1 MSPKPRSRPK
11 TPPPRRETDARPETA
26 LPDPSAEISHL
37 HIYLTGYR
45 GSGKSSVGKMLAKKL
60 KRVCIDLDDEVER
73 LAGRTIHEVFAR
85 DGEAAFRDL
94 EENALREASR
104 RPPAVIS
111 LGGGAVLRTAN
122 RDIIRKT
129 GICVWL
135 QVDAA
140 TVLQRLNRDSGTPD
154 RRPALT
160 TLSPRQ
166 EIETLLEKR
175 EPIYREVADHQVDTI
190 GRGVR
195 AITTRVLRALGSLDQ
210 PP

>member
-1 MSPKPRSRPK
+1 MNPKPRSRPT
-11 TPPPRRETDARPETA
+11 TPPPRRATDVRPQTS
-26 LPDPSAEISHL
+26 LSDPSAEIAHR

-160 TLSPRQ
+160 KLSPRQ
-166 EIETLLEKR
+166 EIETLLEQR

-195 AITTRVLRALGSLDQ
+195 AITTRVLRALGLLDQ